1 MDVEQALTIIDTLLK
16 PERLIDVEELLF
28 CQSWLG
34 KSYYEI
40 AQEFDYDPGYLR
52 VVGSRLW
59 KRLSN
64 TVGQKITKNNFRSVL
79 RQRMASRASNRDISV
94 D

>member
-64 TVGQKITKNNFRSVL
+64 TVGQKITKNNFRSECYKKL
-79 RQRMASRASNRDISV
+79 SIRGY
-94 D
+94 